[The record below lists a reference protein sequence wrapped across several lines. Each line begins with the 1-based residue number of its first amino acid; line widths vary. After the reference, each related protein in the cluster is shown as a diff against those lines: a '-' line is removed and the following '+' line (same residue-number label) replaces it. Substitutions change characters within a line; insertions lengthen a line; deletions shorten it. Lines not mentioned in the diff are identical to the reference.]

1 MFVDDRTKDSS
12 SSSSSSW
19 GQVSFIRRR
28 LFCARRGER
37 KRERHTRILWIGDGQ
52 RGADER
58 SRVESRPGEIETA
71 QTGGTEATVNGNY
84 SGWSLNETCFFQILL
99 ACSLARSLASRPVPQ
114 CCTVVARSRVHRML
128 PVRASWLGSSEPGTG
143 SPRYNSFHRFVNAP
157 IVPSNW
163 IIDEIRFSFV
173 PDHQTL
179 RATVYFSLLSLDR

>member
-1 MFVDDRTKDSS
+1 MDAPLEKINKRIYIYIYTELREFEELSFYDVFVDDRTKDSS

-99 ACSLARSLASRPVPQ
+99 ACSLARSLLAPCPSVVRLLLGRACTGCCPFEPVDWDLLNRAP
-114 CCTVVARSRVHRML
+114 AL
-128 PVRASWLGSSEPGTG
+128 PD
-143 SPRYNSFHRFVNAP
+143 
-157 IVPSNW
+157 I
-163 IIDEIRFSFV
+163 IRFIAS
-173 PDHQTL
+173 
-179 RATVYFSLLSLDR
+179 